1 MELKL
6 SRHAIT
12 RIVGQGISED
22 MVQAVL
28 NDPRWMPA
36 VGPNTCYDGIVPDGR
51 RLRVVLAE
59 EHPVPV
65 LVTAHWV
72 DRD

>member
-1 MELKL
+1 MA
-6 SRHAIT
+6 RMI
-12 RIVGQGISED
+12 GQGISDD

-28 NDPRWMPA
+28 NAPRWMPVIGA
-36 VGPNTCYDGIVPDGR
+36 NTCYDGITENGR

-59 EHPVPV
+59 EHAVPL

-72 DRD
+72 DRE